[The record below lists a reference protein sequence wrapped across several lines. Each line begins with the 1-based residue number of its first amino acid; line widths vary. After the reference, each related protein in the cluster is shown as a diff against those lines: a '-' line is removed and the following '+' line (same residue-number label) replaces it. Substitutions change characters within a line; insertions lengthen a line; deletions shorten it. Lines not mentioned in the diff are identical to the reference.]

1 MNEILTEVWIQ
12 SIILCNLIVTQP
24 IIPLII
30 VCSIIATLLTAAFM
44 RGSR

>member
-12 SIILCNLIVTQP
+12 SIILCNLIVTRP